1 MKKKKIFWVAA
12 IVTLCIA
19 SGLIYMKMDSG
30 QVVETVVV
38 EKEDIK
44 QYIEDTAVV
53 QTNKKQTVYIEGSG
67 RIDSIK
73 VNVGDSVKKGDVL
86 LTMNKADL
94 ELKLKDANS
103 KIQSAKAQLASA
115 DSSNYVNKIEIAQAA
130 VDNSKVAFDSAKR
143 NLDNQKTL
151 YESNAISQ
159 QELKNA
165 EDSYKSAEIALKSA
179 NSGLKDAKDGA
190 PDYMKKGYIAVVE
203 QAFIFRDSI
212 MREIEKQQVLSTID
226 GSVIEKLVEENSI
239 GAPAVAA
246 FLIGDVKSLELEVN
260 ILSDDIYNVHIGN
273 EVEVSGKAIGDS
285 KLKGKVI
292 KIAPEAKNITSS
304 LGVNQKRVS
313 VTIEINDDVGE
324 LKPGY
329 DLDIKIITKM
339 NSNTLVIPDTAA
351 FDYKGNSCVFVVEN
365 GKTVLRQIKKGIE
378 SDKTIEVLEGLVVGE
393 KIILKPD
400 NNMKEGIRIKTSE

>member
-12 IVTLCIA
+12 IVTFGIV
-19 SGLIYMKMDSG
+19 SGLIYMKMDTG
-30 QVVETVVV
+30 QEVETVVV
-38 EKEDIK
+38 EKGDIK
-44 QYIEDTAVV
+44 QYIEDIAVV

-67 RIDSIK
+67 RIDNIK

-86 LTMNKADL
+86 LTMDKEDL
-94 ELKLKDANS
+94 ELKLKDAEL
-103 KIQSAKAQLASA
+103 KIQSAKAQLAST
-115 DSSNYVNKIEIAQAA
+115 DGSNYANKIEIAQAA
-130 VDNSKVAFDSAKR
+130 VDTAKVTFDSAKR

-151 YESNAISQ
+151 YDANAISQ
-159 QELKNA
+159 QELKNS
-165 EDSYKSAEIALKSA
+165 EDSYKSAEIALKSV

-203 QAFIFRDSI
+203 QAVIYRDSI
-212 MREIEKQQVLSTID
+212 MREIEKQQVLATID

-239 GAPAVAA
+239 GAPKAAA

-273 EVEVSGKAIGDS
+273 EVEVSGKSIGDS

-292 KIAPEAKNITSS
+292 KISPEAKNITSS
-304 LGVNQKRVS
+304 LGVNQKRVA
-313 VTIEINDDVGE
+313 VTIEITDDVGE

-339 NSNTLVIPDTAA
+339 NSDTLVIPDTAV

-365 GKTVLRQIKKGIE
+365 GKTVLRQIRKGIE
-378 SDKTIEVLEGLVVGE
+378 SDKTIEVLEGLEEGE

-400 NNMKEGIRIKTSE
+400 NNMKEGIKIKI

>member
-19 SGLIYMKMDSG
+19 SGLIYMKMNTG
-30 QVVETVVV
+30 QEVETVVV
-38 EKEDIK
+38 EKGDIK

-86 LTMNKADL
+86 LTMDKSDL

-103 KIQSAKAQLASA
+103 KIQSAKAQLAST
-115 DSSNYVNKIEIAQAA
+115 DSSNYANKIEIAQAA
-130 VDNSKVAFDSAKR
+130 VDTAKVTFESAKR

-151 YESNAISQ
+151 YEANAISQ
-159 QELKNA
+159 QELKNS
-165 EDSYKSAEIALKSA
+165 EDLYKSAEIALKSA

-203 QAFIFRDSI
+203 QAVIYRDSI
-212 MREIEKQQVLSTID
+212 MREIEKQQVLATID
-226 GSVIEKLVEENSI
+226 GSIIEKLVEENSI
-239 GAPAVAA
+239 GAPGTAA
-246 FLIGDVKSLELEVN
+246 FLIGDVKSLELQVN

-273 EVEVSGKAIGDS
+273 EVEVRGKAIGDS
-285 KLKGKVI
+285 ILKGKVI

-304 LGVNQKRVS
+304 LGVNQKRVTA
-313 VTIEINDDVGE
+313 TIEINDDVGQ

-339 NSNTLVIPDTAA
+339 NSDTLVIPDTAV
-351 FDYKGNSCVFVVEN
+351 FDYKGNSCIFAIEN
-365 GKTVLRQIKKGIE
+365 RKTVLRQIKKGIE
-378 SDKTIEVLEGLVVGE
+378 SDKTIEVLEGLEVGE

-400 NNMKEGIRIKTSE
+400 NNMKEGVKIKL

>member
-12 IVTLCIA
+12 IVTFVIA
-19 SGLIYMKMDSG
+19 SGLIYMKMDNG
-30 QVVETVVV
+30 QEVETVVV
-38 EKEDIK
+38 EKGDIK

-67 RIDSIK
+67 RIDDIK
-73 VNVGDSVKKGDVL
+73 VGVGDSVKKGDLL
-86 LTMNKADL
+86 LTMDKADL

-103 KIQSAKAQLASA
+103 KIQSAKAQLAST
-115 DSSNYVNKIEIAQAA
+115 DGSNYANKIEVAQAA

-151 YESNAISQ
+151 YEANAISQ
-159 QELKNA
+159 QELKNS

-190 PDYMKKGYIAVVE
+190 PDYMKRGYIAVVE
-203 QAFIFRDSI
+203 QAVIFRDSI
-212 MREIEKQQVLSTID
+212 MREIEKQQVLATID

-239 GAPAVAA
+239 GAPGTAA

-273 EVEVSGKAIGDS
+273 EVEVRGKSIGDS
-285 KLKGKVI
+285 ILKGKVI

-304 LGVNQKRVS
+304 LGVNQKRVA
-313 VTIEINDDVGE
+313 VTIEINNDVGE

-339 NSNTLVIPDTAA
+339 NSNTLVIPDTAV

-365 GKTVLRQIKKGIE
+365 GKTVIRQIKKGIE
-378 SDKTIEVLEGLVVGE
+378 SDKTIEVLDGLDVGQ

-400 NNMKEGIRIKTSE
+400 NNMKEGMKIKI